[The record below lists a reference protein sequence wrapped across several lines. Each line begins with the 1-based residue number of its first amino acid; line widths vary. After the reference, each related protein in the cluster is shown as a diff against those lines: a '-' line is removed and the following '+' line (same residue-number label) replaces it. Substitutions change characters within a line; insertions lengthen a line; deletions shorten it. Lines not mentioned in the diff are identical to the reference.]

1 MTQKN
6 ILEKIENKLDEI
18 WKILSG
24 NGQAGLCEKVRK
36 LENAV
41 FERPDFIG
49 KWVMRILMALIA
61 AGQLLLAY
69 KIFITGVK

>member
-1 MTQKN
+1 MTQKQV
-6 ILEKIENKLDEI
+6 LEKIENKLNEI

-49 KWVMRILMALIA
+49 KWIMRILMMLIA
-61 AGQLLLAY
+61 LGQMIIAY
-69 KIFITGVK
+69 KLFIGVK